1 MFIEKSWA
9 VHYIQVWRVL
19 HPGVLYQSCKVLHPG
34 LQNLTSRGCKSLHLV
49 VTNPYIHLVA
59 PAPPKPGKS
68 ALGMR
73 LDDDGD
79 DDDEDDGDE
88 ENDAGDNDDDDD
100 DDKDDDELS

>member
-1 MFIEKSWA
+1 M
-9 VHYIQVWRVL
+9 
-19 HPGVLYQSCKVLHPG
+19 LYQSCKVLHPG
-34 LQNLTSRGCKSLHLV
+34 LQNLTSRGCKSLRLG

-59 PAPPKPGKS
+59 LAPPPKPGKS
-68 ALGMR
+68 TLGTR

-100 DDKDDDELS
+100 GGDDDDGDDDDDKDEDELS